1 MVYYICSGLKHENSH
16 EAFIEISK
24 SSLKKLGA
32 WNIIIVFSLFHMK
45 MSGKL
50 RTEAGADETSILTVV
65 FLGDIAHQLFYN
77 CSRTVIQ
84 QNEEGKKWTET
95 PKKSNLNVKSN
106 IYAQNVIQLWKLTIF
121 VNKNLDSGRTCR
133 P

>member
-1 MVYYICSGLKHENSH
+1 MKPFNTI
-16 EAFIEISK
+16 K
-24 SSLKKLGA
+24 SLLKKLGA
-32 WNIIIVFSLFHMK
+32 YNFIIVLSLFHMK

-84 QNEEGKKWTET
+84 QKWGGKKMDGN
-95 PKKSNLNVKSN
+95 PGIHYYVKRYRF
-106 IYAQNVIQLWKLTIF
+106 ILLV
-121 VNKNLDSGRTCR
+121 
-133 P
+133 

>member
-1 MVYYICSGLKHENSH
+1 
-16 EAFIEISK
+16 
-24 SSLKKLGA
+24 
-32 WNIIIVFSLFHMK
+32 

-84 QNEEGKKWTET
+84 QNEEGKTQ
-95 PKKSNLNVKSN
+95 KKSDLNVKY
-106 IYAQNVIQLWKLTIF
+106 I
-121 VNKNLDSGRTCR
+121 
-133 P
+133 

>member
-1 MVYYICSGLKHENSH
+1 
-16 EAFIEISK
+16 
-24 SSLKKLGA
+24 
-32 WNIIIVFSLFHMK
+32 

-84 QNEEGKKWTET
+84 QNGER
-95 PKKSNLNVKSN
+95 
-106 IYAQNVIQLWKLTIF
+106 
-121 VNKNLDSGRTCR
+121 KNERKPR
-133 P
+133 K